1 MLVRQKLFGRF
12 FFTFFLVNVIY
23 VWLDDNFL
31 DFFLVFLI
39 QRYYEVRRKLFEGFF
54 VDFFLKNYLNL
65 SQLDDKSFFLIV
77 YIGQKTF

>member
-12 FFTFFLVNVIY
+12 FFTFFLVNVLY

-65 SQLDDKSFFLIV
+65 DDKSFFLIV
-77 YIGQKTF
+77 YMYSVGQETF